1 MKLVSVIIPYYKKKK
16 YIGDAL
22 KSVLKQTYDNLEILI
37 IYDDPDK
44 EDLSHIKN
52 LSLSDQRIKLIIN
65 DKNVGAGKSR
75 NIGIENSNGH
85 FIAFLDADDEWKS
98 NKIEE
103 QLKFMLDNK
112 IDFSHTSYTVINEQ
126 NDSISFRKAK
136 NFFNLEDLIK
146 SCDIGLS
153 SVLLSKETL
162 KSNKFPDLKT
172 KEDFV
177 LWLKLL
183 ESNIKIYGLDKNLS
197 NWRKSKNSLSS
208 SSIQKIL
215 DGYRVYNSYMKFNM
229 FKSVYYLL
237 CLSLNYLKKN

>member
-37 IYDDPDK
+37 IYDDSDK
-44 EDLSHIKN
+44 EDLSYINN
-52 LSLSDQRIKLIIN
+52 LSLSDKRIKLIIN

-112 IDFSHTSYTVINEQ
+112 INFSHTSYTVINEQ

-153 SVLLSKETL
+153 SVLLKKEIL

-183 ESNIKIYGLDKNLS
+183 SRNIKIYGIDKELAL
-197 NWRKSKNSLSS
+197 WRKSNNSLSS
-208 SSIQKIL
+208 SLFQKII
-215 DGYRVYNSYMKFNM
+215 DGYKVYNVYMKYNM
-229 FKSVYYLL
+229 VKSIYYLL
-237 CLSLNYLKKN
+237 CLSINFLKK

>member
-16 YIGDAL
+16 YIADAL
-22 KSVLKQTYDNLEILI
+22 KSVLKQTYNNLEILI
-37 IYDDPDK
+37 IYDDPNK
-44 EDLSHIKN
+44 EDLGHVNN
-52 LSLSDQRIKLIIN
+52 LCLSDRRIKLIIN
-65 DKNVGAGKSR
+65 DKNIGAGKSR
-75 NIGIENSNGH
+75 NIGIEKSNGQ

-103 QLKFMLDNK
+103 QIKFMVDNK
-112 IDFSHTSYTVINEQ
+112 IDFSHTSYTVINEK
-126 NDSISFRKAK
+126 NDFISLRRAK
-136 NFFNLEDLIK
+136 NFFDLKDLIK

-153 SVLLSKETL
+153 SVLLNKEIL
-162 KSNKFPDLKT
+162 KSYKFPDLKT

-197 NWRKSKNSLSS
+197 NWRKSRNSLSS

-215 DGYRVYNSYMKFNM
+215 DGFRVYNLYMKFNI
-229 FKSVYYLL
+229 FKSLYYLL
-237 CLSLNYLKKN
+237 CLSFNYLKK